1 MSRPPLIELRD
12 CFKTYRNGALE
23 VEVLHGVSL
32 AIAEGEFVA
41 IVGASGSGKSTLMNL
56 IGCLDRPTA
65 GHYLLDGIDVAELE
79 PDEVAALRRDTLGF
93 VFQSYNL
100 IATASALENV
110 EVPAIYSG
118 MSPEARRARA
128 EELLEMLGLGDR
140 LDHRPN
146 QLSGGQQQRVA
157 IARALINGAR
167 VVLADEPT
175 GSLDSRTG
183 AEVMT
188 LLRDLHAQGHTVI
201 LITHERDLAQQ
212 ADRLVEIRD
221 GLIVDDTGPMEVPD
235 RAALPSLAPA
245 EAALPAA
252 TLRLAQEAVRIAMR
266 SLRANLFRTA
276 LTLLGI
282 VIGTGSVVTMLAV
295 GAGAQQSVLEQISS
309 MGTNLLLVRPGA
321 PGQRG
326 ASADAATLTVQ
337 DAEAIAELAN
347 ITAVAPEIGGSGT
360 LRFGNTDHRTSVT
373 GTTPELALVR
383 DRAVE
388 EGSFLTN
395 TDVETYAPVVVLG
408 RTVVDELYTD
418 GSDPV
423 GSFVLINNVMFQVV
437 GVLAEKGAAPF
448 GGDMDDVAYVPLTTS
463 QLRVSGQHYLSSVT
477 VQIADLALVDET
489 EAAIHDLILQ
499 RHRTEDFRIHN
510 MASLME
516 TATATQGT
524 LTILLGSIAAI
535 SLLVGGIGVM
545 NIMLVNVTER
555 TREIGIRM
563 ATGARRSDILTQFM
577 LEALA
582 VSAFGGALGVAAG
595 LGTAA
600 FLKSIGIP
608 ITYEIAPVLLA
619 FGCAFLTG
627 LVFGFLPARKAAGL
641 DPVTALQ
648 SE

>member
-1 MSRPPLIELRD
+1 MTAPLIELRD
-12 CFKTYRNGALE
+12 VVKTYRNGALE

-32 AIAEGEFVA
+32 SIAEGEFVA
-41 IVGASGSGKSTLMNL
+41 IVGASGSGKSTLMNM
-56 IGCLDRPTA
+56 IGCLDRPTS
-65 GHYLLDGIDVAELE
+65 GQYLLDGVDIADLD
-79 PDEVAALRRDTLGF
+79 PDEVAAVRRDTLGF
-93 VFQSYNL
+93 VFQSFNL
-100 IATASALENV
+100 IATASAVENV
-110 EVPAIYSG
+110 EIPAIYSG
-118 MSPEARRARA
+118 MAPAERRARA
-128 EELLEMLGLGDR
+128 EELLETLGLGER
-140 LDHRPN
+140 MHHRPN

-157 IARALINGAR
+157 FARALINGAR

-183 AEVMT
+183 AEVMA
-188 LLRDLHAQGHTVI
+188 LLRDLHARGHTVI
-201 LITHERDLAQQ
+201 LITHERELAAQ
-212 ADRLVEIRD
+212 ADRLIEIRD
-221 GLIVDDTGPMEVPD
+221 GHIVDDRSPPQPVPSAVD
-235 RAALPSLAPA
+235 RVLVPVRTAHASA
-245 EAALPAA
+245 
-252 TLRLAQEAVRIAMR
+252 LRLAQEAVRIALR

-295 GAGAQQSVLEQISS
+295 GAGAQASVLEQISA

-326 ASADAATLTVQ
+326 ASADAATLTRQ
-337 DAEAIAELAN
+337 DAAAIAQIAN
-347 ITAVAPEIGGSGT
+347 VTGVAPEISGSGT
-360 LRFGNTDHRTSVT
+360 LRYGNTDHRTSVT
-373 GTTPELALVR
+373 GTTPELSVLR
-383 DRAVE
+383 DRPVE
-388 EGSFLTN
+388 EGSFLTD

-408 RTVVDELYTD
+408 RTVVNELYTD

-437 GVLAEKGAAPF
+437 GVMAEKGAAPF

-463 QLRVSGQHYLSSVT
+463 QLRVSGQHYLDSVT
-477 VQIADLALVDET
+477 VRVDDMALVDATET
-489 EAAIHDLILQ
+489 AIHDLMMK
-499 RHRTEDFRIHN
+499 RHGTEDFRIHN
-510 MASLME
+510 MASLMA
-516 TATATQGT
+516 TATETQGT

-582 VSAFGGALGVAAG
+582 VSAFGGALGVLAG

-600 FLKSIGIP
+600 FLAYLDIP
-608 ITYEIAPVLLA
+608 IVYQAGPVILA

-627 LVFGFLPARKAAGL
+627 LVFGFLPARKAAGF